1 MAIVLVADTQVLVWY
16 VREPSRLTKTAV
28 EALEIATANGD
39 IIGVSAFS
47 IVELVYATEKATS
60 PISLDDLNAIKTVLG
75 DPPSPFQVI
84 EIDEEIAFR
93 VGLVPR
99 ISNADPGDRIIVA
112 TAEVLGLPLVSSD
125 SKIPDMT
132 SLTIIW

>member
-1 MAIVLVADTQVLVWY
+1 M
-16 VREPSRLTKTAV
+16 
-28 EALEIATANGD
+28 
-39 IIGVSAFS
+39 IGVSAFS
-47 IVELVYATEKATS
+47 IVELVYATEKATN

-75 DPPSPFQVI
+75 DPASPFQVI
-84 EIDEEIAFR
+84 EVDDEIAFR

-125 SKIPDMT
+125 SKIPSMT
-132 SLTIIW
+132 SLSVIW